1 MYLNLHAR
9 YSLTIIAVV
18 IAVASTLTF
27 FLMREFRLLSDELG
41 QLNAGLIEEQ
51 LLNRAETQSE
61 IFTNQLAKNLDSA
74 LYYMDV
80 ERIGELLEVS
90 LDNPEVQQIRVIN
103 SLHEVVHDGTE
114 NLEDVG
120 ALVVISDSDAERIKS
135 GFTVKEMVNNGL
147 AVSSPILLGDEY
159 IGAVI
164 VRYSLE
170 DIRHHIA
177 QLQQVAEATEQEKA
191 REMIVFVSLV
201 TAVLIALGA
210 MVSTYVARKLKEPIE
225 QLVKFAHQVGN
236 GVLDKKVNIDRQ
248 DELGDLASSLNH
260 MASRLDNRTRAIQFL
275 AYHDALTK
283 LPNRD
288 YLKSN
293 LTAAIAR
300 AQRNQSSLALLFIDI
315 DNFKM
320 VNDVYGHEAG
330 DFILI
335 AITQRI
341 QQSLR
346 DCDLVV
352 SSPERGQ
359 QDAVLGRLAG
369 DEFVVML
376 EGCERLDAAS
386 VSQRIL
392 ESVSSAYQWRN
403 TNITLGISIGI
414 AVYPDNGEDTDTLL
428 RNADAAMYHVKSL
441 GKNNFHFFSPEL
453 DQIAHQQLELVDQLD
468 LAIRE
473 NQLEMWYQAQYDAL
487 NQKIV
492 GAEALVRWRHPE
504 KGLLPPD
511 VFVPLAEK
519 SIHIYPL
526 GEWVLR
532 ESVEQLKQWS
542 DISPDF
548 HMSVNISPLQL
559 QRQGWL
565 KSRLEDVLEDRSLA
579 SRINLEVTETFFL
592 KAEGTARQE
601 LRDIKAL
608 GFNIWLDD
616 FGTGYSSLNH
626 LKHFPVD
633 GVKIDRSFIA
643 ELATQWESKAL
654 TKAIIRVAQA
664 FDIGVIAEGVET
676 YEQERRLKKMGCYL
690 MQGYRYSRP
699 LPANELK
706 NLLCVDEVA
715 LD

>member
-103 SLHEVVHDGTE
+103 SLHEVVHDGSE

-699 LPANELK
+699 LPANEFK

>member
-1 MYLNLHAR
+1 MYINLHTR

-18 IAVASTLTF
+18 IAVAATLTF
-27 FLMREFRLLSDELG
+27 FLMREFRLLSDELS

-51 LLNRAETQSE
+51 LLSRAETQSE
-61 IFTNQLAKNLDSA
+61 VFTNQLAKNLDSA

-80 ERIGELLEVS
+80 ERIAELLEVG
-90 LDNPEVQQIRVIN
+90 LDNPEVQQILVVNAALEI
-103 SLHEVVHDGTE
+103 VHDGTE
-114 NLEDVG
+114 GNDRFG
-120 ALVVISDSDAERIKS
+120 SLVVMSAPDAERLKS
-135 GFTVKEMVNNGL
+135 GDTLKEL
-147 AVSSPILLGDEY
+147 ADNSLTVSSPILLGNQY

-164 VRYSLE
+164 IRYSL
-170 DIRHHIA
+170 DNILRHIA
-177 QLQQVAEATEQEKA
+177 ELQKTLKAREQEKS
-191 REMIVFVSLV
+191 RQMILFVSLV
-201 TAVLIALGA
+201 TVVLIALGA

-236 GVLDKKVNIDRQ
+236 GVLDKTVNIDRK

-260 MASRLDNRTRAIQFL
+260 MAARLDNRTKAIQFL

-288 YLKSN
+288 YLKSS

-300 AQRNQSSLALLFIDI
+300 AQRNESSLALLFIDI

-352 SSPERGQ
+352 SSGEAPQ
-359 QDAVLGRLAG
+359 QEAVLGRLAG

-403 TNITLGISIGI
+403 TSITLGISIGI

-468 LAIRE
+468 TAIRE
-473 NQLEMWYQAQYDAL
+473 NQLEMWYQAQYDTL
-487 NQKIV
+487 NQRIV

-519 SIHIYPL
+519 SIHVFPL
-526 GEWVLR
+526 GEWVLQ
-532 ESVEQLKQWS
+532 ESIEQLKKWS

-548 HMSVNISPLQL
+548 HLSVNISPLQL

-565 KSRLEDVLEDRSLA
+565 KARLEGLSVDAALA
-579 SRINLEVTETFFL
+579 RRVNLEVTETFFL
-592 KAEGTARQE
+592 KAEGTAKEE

-643 ELATQWESKAL
+643 ELDTQWESKAL

-664 FDIGVIAEGVET
+664 FDISVIAEGVET
-676 YEQERRLKKMGCYL
+676 DEQEKRLKKMGCYL
-690 MQGYRYSRP
+690 MQGYKYSRP
-699 LPANELK
+699 LPVAEFEH
-706 NLLCVDEVA
+706 LLAVDEVA